1 MFQKNRFQIL
11 IEAGWLKGIFKSGRG
26 LMVLIASM
34 LLMSCGGA
42 ATERSMA
49 GSDESAAEETAM
61 NTTTAAETPISSEAA
76 AESADR
82 IAFSLGSRSIS
93 TGAALYTLLQ
103 QKQYYESVSSSYYSS
118 EMTAEDWQEI
128 QSDGNTLAQNLTRSV
143 WDTLCDDLAAAGY
156 ADANGIVLTEQE
168 SSGAEQKA
176 REEYAAIPETDRTLT
191 GLQEPDWISQKQLE
205 ALYEKVKEQVSG
217 SYQKKITD
225 DEARTMRYYVF
236 AVSLD
241 GTDGVDGL
249 PTQEEAERRMEE
261 IFARADAGEDIAA
274 VAKEYG
280 YNGMEDSLSVGVYD
294 RDENAVRAL
303 TLAAGESMTFLSDEH
318 TLCGIYCLDAQDAEL
333 TAQRKEQ
340 MQEEAREEYFRGL
353 LDQWKAEA
361 EICENIGRD
370 AFSRIL

>member
-61 NTTTAAETPISSEAA
+61 NTTTAAETPISSEAV
-76 AESADR
+76 AESADG

-176 REEYAAIPETDRTLT
+176 REEYAAIPETDRILT

-217 SYQKKITD
+217 SYQKEITD

-241 GTDGVDGL
+241 GTDGVEGL

-318 TLCGIYCLDAQDAEL
+318 TLCGI
-333 TAQRKEQ
+333 
-340 MQEEAREEYFRGL
+340 
-353 LDQWKAEA
+353 
-361 EICENIGRD
+361 
-370 AFSRIL
+370 

>member
-76 AESADR
+76 AESADG

-205 ALYEKVKEQVSG
+205 ALYEKVKE
-217 SYQKKITD
+217 
-225 DEARTMRYYVF
+225 
-236 AVSLD
+236 
-241 GTDGVDGL
+241 
-249 PTQEEAERRMEE
+249 
-261 IFARADAGEDIAA
+261 IF
-274 VAKEYG
+274 K
-280 YNGMEDSLSVGVYD
+280 
-294 RDENAVRAL
+294 
-303 TLAAGESMTFLSDEH
+303 
-318 TLCGIYCLDAQDAEL
+318 
-333 TAQRKEQ
+333 
-340 MQEEAREEYFRGL
+340 
-353 LDQWKAEA
+353 
-361 EICENIGRD
+361 
-370 AFSRIL
+370 

>member
-1 MFQKNRFQIL
+1 
-11 IEAGWLKGIFKSGRG
+11 
-26 LMVLIASM
+26 MVLIASM

-49 GSDESAAEETAM
+49 ESDESAAEETAM
-61 NTTTAAETPISSEAA
+61 DTTTAAETPISSEAV
-76 AESADR
+76 AESADG

-217 SYQKKITD
+217 SYQKEITD
-225 DEARTMRYYVF
+225 DEARTT
-236 AVSLD
+236 AVLCLRSLTGWHGRSRGTSNAGRGGETNGGDLCPGGCGRGYRCCGERVRIQRD
-241 GTDGVDGL
+241 GGFSF
-249 PTQEEAERRMEE
+249 RR
-261 IFARADAGEDIAA
+261 
-274 VAKEYG
+274 
-280 YNGMEDSLSVGVYD
+280 SL
-294 RDENAVRAL
+294 
-303 TLAAGESMTFLSDEH
+303 
-318 TLCGIYCLDAQDAEL
+318 
-333 TAQRKEQ
+333 
-340 MQEEAREEYFRGL
+340 
-353 LDQWKAEA
+353 
-361 EICENIGRD
+361 
-370 AFSRIL
+370 